1 MYYFCWYVSFF
12 SCFPLSYPHL
22 SPFLLHP
29 NHRLDHQT
37 EWNRI
42 GKKGI
47 KLGRI
52 IVIQVKWLISVRSGL
67 CTSSQLGGFITSL
80 PTDMRLNETSIYTTP
95 LKFAEGSF
103 PTPTPPAEDQ
113 PEEEPI
119 PTPEGSG
126 EILEEGEILDNMK
139 IRSDIDDKRGKRQ
152 WDIIESITDGVKG
165 ASPSSSS
172 SDDVEDATVGTEGGG
187 DGEGS
192 GERQDEGSGGAVY
205 EVPTYSGAV
214 HYKVPKTGYYCVGTS
229 LSIHFSSCHL
239 TPLHLVPFRSCSSS
253 QSLSC

>member
-1 MYYFCWYVSFF
+1 MEGI
-12 SCFPLSYPHL
+12 
-22 SPFLLHP
+22 
-29 NHRLDHQT
+29 RT
-37 EWNRI
+37 

-47 KLGRI
+47 GLGTILVTEVR
-52 IVIQVKWLISVRSGL
+52 WLISVRSGL

-103 PTPTPPAEDQ
+103 PTPSPPAEDQ
-113 PEEEPI
+113 PDDEPF

-126 EILEEGEILDNMK
+126 EILEEEEILDNMK
-139 IRSDIDDKRGKRQ
+139 IRSDIDDKWGKRQ
-152 WDIIESITDGVKG
+152 WDIIESITNGVKG
-165 ASPSSSS
+165 ASPSES
-172 SDDVEDATVGTEGGG
+172 EDATLGTEGGG

-214 HYKVPKTGYYCVGTS
+214 HYKVPKTGYYCVGKS
-229 LSIHFSSCHL
+229 PFIPPFSIPSFSI
-239 TPLHLVPFRSCSSS
+239 PS
-253 QSLSC
+253 QSTTTHFVHGRTFHRHRVSLE